1 MDSYMLLRRLILDS
15 CVFDVVPR
23 TGLSAPYE
31 DRIDRGESPNVV
43 IRDCI
48 RHVIP
53 VNTTWTVRVGHQTYQ
68 LHIKAKVAG
77 EIFSKL
83 RPAQRDDAKYRNAAK
98 KILRCI
104 ASLESVLR
112 DGVKSRFLANDDRP
126 NRHGVIKH
134 KGWKWIYVYD
144 FVEGADVEGAVMVQ
158 MGFLPGAQQNT
169 KTPPKNIVY
178 NIITDENT
186 KFPDRQKM
194 ADYNQALEGEV
205 SFVLNG

>member
-15 CVFDVVPR
+15 CVFDEVPR

-48 RHVIP
+48 RNAIP
-53 VNTTWTVRVGHQTYQ
+53 ANTTWTVRVGHQTYQ

-83 RPAQRDDAKYRNAAK
+83 RPAQRDDAKYRSAAK
-98 KILRCI
+98 KIVRCI
-104 ASLESVLR
+104 TSLESVLR
-112 DGVKSRFLANDDRP
+112 DGTKSRFIANDDRL

-134 KGWKWIYVYD
+134 QGWKWIYVYD
-144 FVEGADVEGAVMVQ
+144 FVVGADVEGAVMVQ

-178 NIITDENT
+178 NIITDENA
-186 KFPDRQKM
+186 KFSDRQKM
-194 ADYNQALEGEV
+194 VDHNQAFEGEV